1 MEDIVKMHP
10 NLNGASEKEK
20 TLLVTLLHSY
30 WTIKDSFR
38 KNDEG
43 AKALA
48 LENLRAALDEVD
60 TPTNEALDLVN
71 SAVSEIEKSE
81 ATKKT
86 SEKDLHLTM
95 LCGYPIYLI

>member
-10 NLNGASEKEK
+10 NINGASEKEK
-20 TLLVTLLHSY
+20 NLLVTLLHSY
-30 WTIKDSFR
+30 WTIKDSFS
-38 KNDEG
+38 KSDEES
-43 AKALA
+43 KALA
-48 LENLRAALDEVD
+48 LENLRAALAEFD

-81 ATKKT
+81 TPKKIT
-86 SEKDLHLTM
+86 DEDLQLTI